1 MVEQSTRTIVQG
13 IMEGLNARSRRKRI
27 AIDFPLEAASD
38 PLDGA
43 AQQKSL

>member
-1 MVEQSTRTIVQG
+1 MWKEETMVIVQG

-38 PLDGA
+38 PLNGA
-43 AQQKSL
+43 AQQKAL